1 MNQLLFLLE
10 DFLYELLVVVAQIVD
25 IASILLLELDL
36 CLNSRV
42 KLVYLYDL
50 HRILRR
56 PSLNRSITNLLTK
69 PLIVI
74 RKHRCIIAS
83 GSLSDV
89 FEAWLFEV
97 IRVTSASEHLGCC
110 LRSCCLTSNIMR
122 TFTY

>member
-10 DFLYELLVVVAQIVD
+10 DFLYELLMVVAQIVY
-25 IASILLLELDL
+25 IASILLLKLDL
-36 CLNSRV
+36 CLYSRV

-50 HRILRR
+50 HRILCR

-74 RKHRCIIAS
+74 RKHIIAS

-89 FEAWLFEV
+89 FEAWLLEV
-97 IRVTSASEHLGCC
+97 IRVTSASEHLSCCLWSGC
-110 LRSCCLTSNIMR
+110 LRSPR
-122 TFTY
+122 GD